1 MSAQPQA
8 TLALDHIEELSRRA
22 GEDGEKLTLRRR
34 ARALLD
40 PLVLPSR
47 SRHLWR
53 YSNPARFLPVVDPSA
68 TAPTAASPAWR
79 LDEPL
84 AGAAIVAGGA
94 VRMIGW
100 DEAARRAGVTV
111 EDLHHAPAPELGET
125 VPPEH
130 GFVEAINTAAWRG
143 GVLVR
148 VPPGV
153 ILEHPIRLRFVAGA
167 AGTTSVPR
175 VLVVIGAGSAVEIV
189 EGHLEGG
196 DGALVLG
203 VSEVLVGEGATLRY
217 GLVQRWDA
225 GVTGHL
231 TLRAHLE
238 ADAKAQLSLASFG
251 GTQYKLDIGA
261 TLAGKGAEVE
271 TYGVGMGADAQR
283 FDHHTEHV
291 HLAPNTRSNLG
302 FKVAMTGASRSAYT
316 GLIRI
321 AKDAPGCEAYQEN
334 RNLLLSGKARAD
346 SIPELEILNEDVRCS
361 HGATMSRIDSEQLFY
376 LQSRGLPRMQA
387 VRLIVYGFLGQT
399 LARLPQVTRERIE
412 AFIAARLHSEAS

>member
-1 MSAQPQA
+1 MSAQAQERV
-8 TLALDHIEELSRRA
+8 LIEHIEELSRMA
-22 GEDGEKLTLRRR
+22 GEDGAKLALRLG
-34 ARALLD
+34 ARAQVD
-40 PLVLPSR
+40 PLVLPGR

-53 YSNPARFLPVVDPSA
+53 YSDPTRFLPATDPSA
-68 TAPTAASPAWR
+68 SAPTAVSPAWR

-100 DEAARRAGVTV
+100 DEAARHAGVTV
-111 EDLHHAPAPELGET
+111 EDLHNAPAPELGSL
-125 VPPEH
+125 VGASH
-130 GFVEAINTAAWRG
+130 GFVEAINLAAWRG

-153 ILEHPIRLRFVAGA
+153 VLEHPIRLRFVASEP
-167 AGTTSVPR
+167 GTISVPR
-175 VLVVIGAGSAVEIV
+175 VLVVIGAGSSVEIV

-196 DGALVLG
+196 NGARVLG
-203 VSEVLVGEGATLRY
+203 VSEILVGEGATLRY

-225 GVTGHL
+225 GVAGHL
-231 TLRAHLE
+231 TVRARL
-238 ADAKAQLSLASFG
+238 AAAARAQLSLASFG
-251 GTQYKLDIGA
+251 GAHYKLDIGA
-261 TLAGKGAEVE
+261 TLAGEGAEVE
-271 TYGVGMGADAQR
+271 TYGVAMGADAQR
-283 FDHHTEHV
+283 FDHHTEHI
-291 HLAPNTRSNLG
+291 HQARNTRSNLG

-321 AKDAPGCEAYQEN
+321 AKDATGCEAYQEN
-334 RNLLLSGKARAD
+334 RNLLLSSQARAD

-387 VRLIVYGFLGQT
+387 VRLIVFGFLGQT
-399 LARLPQVTRERIE
+399 LARLPEVSRERIE

>member
-1 MSAQPQA
+1 MSAVAQERIA
-8 TLALDHIEELSRRA
+8 IEHLEELSRTA
-22 GEDGEKLTLRRR
+22 GEDAVKLALRRR

-53 YSNPARFLPVVDPSA
+53 YSNPARFLPAADPSA
-68 TAPTAASPAWR
+68 SAPTAVSPAWR

-100 DEAARRAGVTV
+100 DEAARQAGVIV
-111 EDLHHAPAPELGET
+111 EDLHHAPAAELGT
-125 VPPEH
+125 LVPPEH
-130 GFVEAINTAAWRG
+130 GFVEAINAAAWRG
-143 GVLVR
+143 GILVR

-153 ILEHPIRLRFVAGA
+153 TLEHPIRLRFVAGG

-175 VLVVIGAGSAVEIV
+175 VLVVIGAGSSVEIV

-196 DGALVLG
+196 DGARVLG
-203 VSEVLVGEGATLRY
+203 VSEIHVGEGATLRY
-217 GLVQRWDA
+217 GLVQRWDPGVVGHVTVRSRLAA
-225 GVTGHL
+225 G
-231 TLRAHLE
+231 
-238 ADAKAQLSLASFG
+238 AKAQLSLASFG
-251 GTQYKLDIGA
+251 GAHFKLDIGA
-261 TLAGKGAEVE
+261 TLAGEGAEVE
-271 TYGVGMGADAQR
+271 TYGVAMGADAQR

-291 HLAPNTRSNLG
+291 HLAPRTRSNLG
-302 FKVAMTGASRSAYT
+302 FKVAMTGSSRSAYT

-334 RNLLLSGKARAD
+334 RNLLLSTAARAD

-361 HGATMSRIDSEQLFY
+361 HGATMSRIDDDQLFY
-376 LQSRGLPRMQA
+376 LQSRGLAQRQA
-387 VRLIVYGFLGQT
+387 VRLIVFGFLGKT
-399 LARLPQVTRERIE
+399 LARLPQATRERIE
-412 AFIAARLHSEAS
+412 AFIAARLHSEVS